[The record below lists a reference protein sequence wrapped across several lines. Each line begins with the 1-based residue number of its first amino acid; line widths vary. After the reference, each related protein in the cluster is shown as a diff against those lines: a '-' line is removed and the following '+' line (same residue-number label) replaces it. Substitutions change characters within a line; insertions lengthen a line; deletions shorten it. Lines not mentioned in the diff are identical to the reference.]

1 MPPKQTTTGKQT
13 SGPRRQSAAPLQAP
27 PAPPGIVCAP
37 GLEYLALVDQI
48 IIQQQVEL
56 LEAILHYETCNAY
69 VAKNSMGQFMYN
81 IAENSSCMA
90 RCCCGP
96 KRPFEMDVFDYR
108 NVAVMHFVRPL
119 RCVHC
124 CYCCCLQEMQVQAPP
139 GKVVASVVQKWSMCY
154 PTFVVNDR
162 NQRRVLDIVGP
173 LCTASI
179 PCKCDVDFEVRSTNG
194 VVIGKITKQWS
205 GLARELFTDAD
216 TFGVTFPLDL
226 DVHVKGA
233 LIAATM
239 LIDYLFFEETHQKGG
254 DDVLPGMAA

>member
-1 MPPKQTTTGKQT
+1 MPPKQNKPADMVFY
-13 SGPRRQSAAPLQAP
+13 SGQHFGNAGSSLCGLIFRIVVRHVYYATQRLPANKRLDRDDNPQAP

-81 IAENSSCMA
+81 IAES
-90 RCCCGP
+90 
-96 KRPFEMDVFDYR
+96 
-108 NVAVMHFVRPL
+108 
-119 RCVHC
+119 
-124 CYCCCLQEMQVQAPP
+124 
-139 GKVVASVVQKWSMCY
+139 
-154 PTFVVNDR
+154 
-162 NQRRVLDIVGP
+162 
-173 LCTASI
+173 
-179 PCKCDVDFEVRSTNG
+179 
-194 VVIGKITKQWS
+194 KITKQWS